1 MFGSIYFV
9 IKFLQEKKRE
19 GKMPIRVAT
28 GGKTSKTRVPKSEH
42 NKQQRLIN
50 LMQE

>member
-1 MFGSIYFV
+1 MFGSIYFI

-19 GKMPIRVAT
+19 GRMPIRVAV
-28 GGKTSKTRVPKSEH
+28 GGKTSKTRVPKPEH
-42 NKQQRLIN
+42 NQRQGLIN

>member
-1 MFGSIYFV
+1 MFGSICFI

-28 GGKTSKTRVPKSEH
+28 GGKIIKTSAPKSEH
-42 NKQQRLIN
+42 NQQQRLIN

>member
-1 MFGSIYFV
+1 MFDSIYF
-9 IKFLQEKKRE
+9 IIQFLQEKSRE

-28 GGKTSKTRVPKSEH
+28 GGKTSKTRVAKSEC
-42 NKQQRLIN
+42 NQQQRLIN